1 MRIMNQEVVTNEVTG
16 VQEAKLEVYVPLDM
30 LAEKTIAMGDEVAT
44 VYVGRHF
51 VSQLKEALSKL
62 NPST

>member
-16 VQEAKLEVYVPLDM
+16 IQEAKLEVYIPLDM